1 MSTFS
6 EWIKSLYVILSISMI
21 SLNLDG
27 AKPVIVRLTFLVIR
41 TYSIDYYVSTREL
54 ILSFA
59 LSKIE
64 QLFIGK
70 YMSLA
75 LSLFIY
81 GL

>member
-1 MSTFS
+1 
-6 EWIKSLYVILSISMI
+6 MI

-27 AKPVIVRLTFLVIR
+27 AKPVIVRLTSLVIR

-81 GL
+81 GS